1 MQSIPREKLF
11 VMSLP
16 VTFIIWLG
24 HILLVVHAN
33 NAFMRIQYCCF
44 TNLLA
49 IASYVI
55 FDRLVLEQSHVYRSK
70 ILTTTTATAAATT
83 TTTNFNNSNNNSN
96 NNYNYNNNNKIFIS
110 QR

>member
-1 MQSIPREKLF
+1 MVGTHSTTC
-11 VMSLP
+11 V
-16 VTFIIWLG
+16 
-24 HILLVVHAN
+24 LVVHAN

-70 ILTTTTATAAATT
+70 TLTTAAATAAAATT
-83 TTTNFNNSNNNSN
+83 TTNLNNNNNNNN
-96 NNYNYNNNNKIFIS
+96 NNYKIFIS